1 MSDRL
6 EQCKE
11 VVEVMKRKETNM
23 GMVEDNLGQVV
34 NNLEEAW
41 GNLVEEYF
49 NVPALQVNCP
59 NPKPLKTHLHTED
72 TPSRYLHHHHPH
84 CQHHHNLWYCV
95 QGRRPPHQPALLAC
109 GPTTASQTTT
119 INERFSFCFSRWDL
133 SILRFENE
141 IISKS
146 LSLRQKQDFCKFIL
160 LVMGE
165 RWWYL
170 YPLVNPIPSQ
180 WVVSFSLSL
189 FTISWDRSVTDY
201 ENEIMCIGR
210 SSASSATTMI

>member
-95 QGRRPPHQPALLAC
+95 QGRRRRHHPPHQPAQLAT
-109 GPTTASQTTT
+109 GSTTALQTTP
-119 INERFSFCFSRWDL
+119 INEMLSFYFSKFCLSKFETRTRILFSKSQSSRWEWDFL
-133 SILRFENE
+133 LISQGSRRNRDIFVQTLMFREGNEIWKLFSQGWAKKMNLILRDRE
-141 IISKS
+141 
-146 LSLRQKQDFCKFIL
+146 
-160 LVMGE
+160 
-165 RWWYL
+165 
-170 YPLVNPIPSQ
+170 
-180 WVVSFSLSL
+180 FSL
-189 FTISWDRSVTDY
+189 
-201 ENEIMCIGR
+201 C
-210 SSASSATTMI
+210 SAPSPSP